1 MFRDS
6 DFRYLVASVTIVLIL
21 TALAVSYEI
30 GYITGDSWFETI
42 IAVIRLQGAIVP
54 VTLIF
59 LATWEVS
66 KVIADRIIARNRERI
81 RQEAREEGRKQ
92 GREEM
97 RKEILQQIEGLPED
111 VRCRIPFLSD
121 WPEGNAE
128 KN

>member
-1 MFRDS
+1 M
-6 DFRYLVASVTIVLIL
+6 
-21 TALAVSYEI
+21 
-30 GYITGDSWFETI
+30 
-42 IAVIRLQGAIVP
+42 
-54 VTLIF
+54 
-59 LATWEVS
+59 
-66 KVIADRIIARNRERI
+66 IADRIIARNRERI

-111 VRCRIPFLSD
+111 VWCRIPFLSD

>member
-42 IAVIRLQGAIVP
+42 IAVIRWQGAIVP

-59 LATWEVS
+59 LATWEVL

-81 RQEAREEGRKQ
+81 RQEGREEGRK
-92 GREEM
+92 
-97 RKEILQQIEGLPED
+97 EIIRQLEGLPED
-111 VRCRIPFLSD
+111 VRRRIPFLSD
-121 WPEGNAE
+121 LSEGNAE

>member
-42 IAVIRLQGAIVP
+42 IAVIRWQGAIVP

-59 LATWEVS
+59 LATWEVF

-81 RQEAREEGRKQ
+81 RQEAHEQ

-97 RKEILQQIEGLPED
+97 REEIIRQLEGLPED
-111 VRCRIPFLSD
+111 VRRRIPFLSD
-121 WPEGNAE
+121 LSEGNAK